1 MLSSTLIQGN
11 KGRLK
16 RRVQASCHT
25 PALKRALRRRRS
37 SERAGLTVPCAI
49 ATAPGAV
56 GAAVGTYVPCL
67 IALTA
72 MAWLGE
78 RLGSQTRAGRLIS
91 PPVCAML
98 VGFSVAKLASMTV
111 AHTDCG
117 ALLLWT
123 AEGDGLLATTLKSV
137 QTLLVQ
143 LATPM
148 LLFSADL
155 GRIIHGESS
164 SLLAVFMVAAIGTMA
179 GTVIGFLVFGR
190 AMHVQLGEAEA
201 WKLSTALCAKNIGG
215 GMNYVATA
223 NAVSLDTGAFAM
235 GLAADNVAGLIYFP
249 VCGYIGSFAQDQDR
263 HRQHDDST
271 SAVAADKSNGDNA
284 NATVFV
290 ESTAPASIRMV
301 CASVVMAVS
310 IAWTITSVSKLLV
323 PKSLILLAATALTI
337 SIASVRRIAQTMSRT
352 GIIDAGQMAGT
363 CLLYVFFA
371 SAGVT
376 AAISNARLSP
386 SVLGF
391 ALLLYVI
398 HFAFVLGYVRLSRGS
413 TTLAQALVAS
423 NASIGNPATAM
434 SFAESKGWSSL
445 VLPGIIVG
453 QLGNSL
459 ATFVSTLLGYG
470 ILRWL
475 L

>member
-16 RRVQASCHT
+16 RRVQVSCHT

-179 GTVIGFLVFGR
+179 GTVIGFLVFR
-190 AMHVQLGEAEA
+190 HSMQVQLGEAA

-310 IAWTITSVSKLLV
+310 IAWTITFVSKLLV

-453 QLGNSL
+453 QLGNCL
-459 ATFVSTLLGYG
+459 ATFISTLLGYG